1 LGSADDVTLNSS
13 QPKGTSLAVP
23 SVSSVRSGALPLA
36 GPPPPH
42 PPVFPPKVTARA
54 PAHSHTPRIHDDAI
68 PPPQASTE
76 ALDVSVDPQ
85 DAEVVW
91 YYQED
96 LHHTESGSEGWAP
109 YPEAMSAKIEAAYQ
123 AEKEVERLNG
133 KYSVHFADLRQFQ
146 TLDKDKQ
153 RPIKRML
160 QETSKVPWR
169 IGIRPKEVP
178 DIGPGGTKRKAT
190 RAVPSD
196 DRDKDY
202 VEAKT
207 KKSKKASSKT

>member
-1 LGSADDVTLNSS
+1 MSHRFRFVYYHAPLFYLKCTFIILNKLSQAIFLGEFTCFHRFIFVY
-13 QPKGTSLAVP
+13 SLRP
-23 SVSSVRSGALPLA
+23 VS
-36 GPPPPH
+36 
-42 PPVFPPKVTARA
+42 
-54 PAHSHTPRIHDDAI
+54 
-68 PPPQASTE
+68 
-76 ALDVSVDPQ
+76 
-85 DAEVVW
+85 
-91 YYQED
+91 
-96 LHHTESGSEGWAP
+96 
-109 YPEAMSAKIEAAYQ
+109 YPEAVSAKIEAAYQ

-178 DIGPGGTKRKAT
+178 DIWPGETKRKAT

-196 DRDKDY
+196 DDRDEDY

-207 KKSKKASSKT
+207 RKSKKASSKT